1 MSSTLQRVR
10 FTTTDYTRMASILAG
25 RRTELIDG
33 EIIEMA
39 PIGTAHLLV
48 VSRLQHRVEQG
59 LASPGARVLV
69 QQPLLVDTFDEPQ
82 PDLVILREALG
93 SRKPRVGDCLVV
105 IEVSDSTYATDV
117 GIKLPAYLAA
127 GVPEV
132 WIINISDHANPMV
145 EVWTPGAAS
154 RHSPG
159 RSSAWPASL
168 FHSTRS
174 STTWRTSRRTR
185 SRARS
190 KGLVAEVQPTIGI
203 ATGAYAGASRTDGG
217 IKITNRRRRR
227 GEAAAEENHAR
238 QPVAQ
243 SSQARRARRWEPAT
257 NPSSA

>member
-48 VSRLQHRVEQG
+48 VSRLQHRFEQG

-82 PDLVILREALG
+82 PDLVILREALE

-132 WIINISDHANPMV
+132 WVVNISDHANPMV
-145 EVWTPGAAS
+145 EVWTPGAGQP
-154 RHSPG
+154 R
-159 RSSAWPASL
+159 L
-168 FHSTRS
+168 
-174 STTWRTSRRTR
+174 
-185 SRARS
+185 AREVVS
-190 KGLVAEVQPTIGI
+190 VAGI
-203 ATGAYAGASRTDGG
+203 AIPLDAIFDHLADIPTDEEHGTRQESGG
-217 IKITNRRRRR
+217 
-227 GEAAAEENHAR
+227 
-238 QPVAQ
+238 
-243 SSQARRARRWEPAT
+243 
-257 NPSSA
+257 

>member
-48 VSRLQHRVEQG
+48 VSRLQHRFEQG
-59 LASPGARVLV
+59 LASPDVRVLV

-132 WIINISDHANPMV
+132 WIINISSHANPIV
-145 EVWTPGAAS
+145 EVWTPGA
-154 RHSPG
+154 G
-159 RSSAWPASL
+159 
-168 FHSTRS
+168 
-174 STTWRTSRRTR
+174 
-185 SRARS
+185 
-190 KGLVAEVQPTIGI
+190 QPTLAREVVSVAGI
-203 ATGAYAGASRTDGG
+203 ALPLDAIFDHLADIPTDEEHGPRQGPGG
-217 IKITNRRRRR
+217 
-227 GEAAAEENHAR
+227 
-238 QPVAQ
+238 
-243 SSQARRARRWEPAT
+243 
-257 NPSSA
+257 

>member
-82 PDLVILREALG
+82 PDLVILREALE

-145 EVWTPGAAS
+145 EVWTPGA
-154 RHSPG
+154 G
-159 RSSAWPASL
+159 
-168 FHSTRS
+168 
-174 STTWRTSRRTR
+174 
-185 SRARS
+185 
-190 KGLVAEVQPTIGI
+190 QPTLAREVLSVAGI
-203 ATGAYAGASRTDGG
+203 AISLDAIFDHLADIPTDEEQGTQQGSGG
-217 IKITNRRRRR
+217 
-227 GEAAAEENHAR
+227 
-238 QPVAQ
+238 
-243 SSQARRARRWEPAT
+243 
-257 NPSSA
+257 

>member
-145 EVWTPGAAS
+145 EVWTPGA
-154 RHSPG
+154 G
-159 RSSAWPASL
+159 
-168 FHSTRS
+168 
-174 STTWRTSRRTR
+174 
-185 SRARS
+185 
-190 KGLVAEVQPTIGI
+190 QPTLAREVVSVAGI
-203 ATGAYAGASRTDGG
+203 AIPLDAIFDHLADIPTDEEQGTQQGSGG
-217 IKITNRRRRR
+217 
-227 GEAAAEENHAR
+227 
-238 QPVAQ
+238 
-243 SSQARRARRWEPAT
+243 
-257 NPSSA
+257 